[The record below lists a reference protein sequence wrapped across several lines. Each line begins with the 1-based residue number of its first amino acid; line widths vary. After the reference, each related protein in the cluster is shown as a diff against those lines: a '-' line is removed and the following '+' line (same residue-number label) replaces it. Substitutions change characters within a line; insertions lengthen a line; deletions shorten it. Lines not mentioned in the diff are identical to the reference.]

1 MKKIVKTIRICT
13 FVLTTLISYGKNREN
28 DPDLHNSVDDNF
40 DLPRK
45 IKEII
50 RENDAMIS

>member
-1 MKKIVKTIRICT
+1 MEK
-13 FVLTTLISYGKNREN
+13 FREN

-50 RENDAMIS
+50 RENDAMISQEKLR

>member
-1 MKKIVKTIRICT
+1 MLK
-13 FVLTTLISYGKNREN
+13 FSYGKNREN